1 MATSPPCDKNR
12 HHSPHSAAIYAA
24 CVVILNDVRTS
35 ALLLLSTVALVPLT
49 GCHSKPASAAEANRE
64 AVAQVNDARRDLAQ
78 IPPPSKTLY
87 MSVNSISGWQNPS
100 LTVQEKMITL
110 HVLMPDAN
118 PSDLGK
124 GTMLRPEAARRQI
137 LNIDPTNLAE
147 ALNAI
152 PKEAWPYGRVVAI
165 EEAHEAPEA
174 ARRQLRINM
183 EKAMDTLSSIGVVA
197 DEWNNGRPVGV
208 R

>member
-1 MATSPPCDKNR
+1 MF
-12 HHSPHSAAIYAA
+12 
-24 CVVILNDVRTS
+24 VRTS
-35 ALLLLSTVALVPLT
+35 AVFLLSPLLVLSLT
-49 GCHSKPASAAEANRE
+49 GCRSKAPTALEAKHAQTAQQDE
-64 AVAQVNDARRDLAQ
+64 ARTDLSK
-78 IPPPSKTLY
+78 IPPPSKNLY
-87 MSVNSISGWQNPS
+87 MSVSTMNDWQNPS
-100 LTVQEKMITL
+100 LTVQEKMISL

-137 LNIDPTNLAE
+137 LNIDPSNLAE

-165 EEAHEAPEA
+165 EEAHDAPA
-174 ARRQLRINM
+174 AASRALRMNM
-183 EKAMDTLSSIGVVA
+183 EKAIDTLSNIGVIA
-197 DEWNNGRPVGV
+197 DEWHDGRPVGV